1 MYHSSGS
8 SWTPLAKFTKTGCH
22 YDWML
27 GATKYYGTRD
37 ALTGRPIPRFET
49 VFWNRTLC
57 ATITLDSYERAV
69 KSGDEERLKKLKD
82 LGLPTDVKLY

>member
-1 MYHSSGS
+1 MYHSNSS
-8 SWTPLAKFTKTGCH
+8 SWTPLAKYTKSECH
-22 YDWML
+22 FDWML
-27 GATKYYGTRD
+27 GATKFYGTRD

-69 KSGDEERLKKLKD
+69 RSGDPERLKKLEG
-82 LGLPTDVKLY
+82 LGLPADVKLY